1 MLTKIRSGKAIAALL
16 SCAMLMSLA
25 ACSSDKKT
33 GSDYKL
39 PEGASSEYEVYVKAV
54 DHANGDSDAVDDVFD
69 PILTLI
75 FYTKSED
82 PDENYTLGLDINE
95 SCDLISRMADKI
107 SDMGLGNDYDNDDI
121 DFDTL
126 IEELPEDR
134 QAMAREDLD
143 EFEDFVEMIAYG
155 IVFRDEEIDEGF
167 VGFDLSFETIDE
179 EDYASEKMDD
189 DWLSDDFLKY
199 FGNARMV
206 DLGSEKQGNS
216 VISVECYIMELDGA
230 YYLLSFS
237 TTVGATGG

>member
-25 ACSSDKKT
+25 GCSSDKKT

-69 PILTLI
+69 PILTLV
-75 FYTKSED
+75 FYTKGED

-95 SCDLISRMADKI
+95 SCNLISRMADKI
-107 SDMGLGNDYDNDDI
+107 SDMGLGYDYDNDDI

-155 IVFRDEEIDEGF
+155 IVFRDEEIDDGF

-216 VISVECYIMELDGA
+216 VISVECYIMEIDGA
-230 YYLLSFS
+230 YYLLSFT